1 MNLLLLLTLVGIG
14 GIVLV
19 LVVRAH
25 PIFFICLTGYSLV
38 LTQSFPITYIGDRP
52 VNISTDYILIPSLLA
67 AWLLSRIQRAGRRA
81 LPRFALPYLFFSVWA
96 VITLLLSI
104 FRHGLTVH
112 LPALI
117 ETYKWFLYTLL
128 LLPCLEFI
136 RSEKHA
142 RTVLK
147 HLAVA
152 AFIVV
157 IVGYVQWYLLPSRWH
172 GNIVSTFG
180 SIARQDIISTKN
192 SFAVYM
198 AMSWL
203 IVVALFLNRRLNM
216 RLGLVLLGAFGVL
229 VLWSLSRSASLGILV
244 GLTWLALT
252 STTAPFQY
260 FRVPKRLGCLFT
272 AVGILV
278 IAAFVLSV
286 KEGFEDHTPLGSIMS
301 LFGDPSISEGAKS
314 VAIRK
319 NMFVEGVRTFL
330 ERPLEGCGFYARAIE
345 YPDLT
350 IVDNF
355 YLDVALDTGFV
366 GLLLMLW
373 LLMSALAFVWRIRQV
388 TMRLNAPELSTWAWG
403 AGGAL
408 VCLYFSGISGS
419 IPYVSR
425 IMGTVVM
432 VLACLAIWQ
441 KHVFQERR
449 QDNQQILGSKQPS
462 GLESGRDI
470 GMSKELLT
478 KV

>member
-1 MNLLLLLTLVGIG
+1 MTLPLLLALVGMG
-14 GIVLV
+14 GVVLV
-19 LVVRAH
+19 LMVRAH

-38 LTQSFPITYIGDRP
+38 LTQSFPIAYISERP
-52 VNISTDYILIPSLLA
+52 VNISTDHILLPALLA
-67 AWLLSRIQRAGRRA
+67 AWLLSRIQRAGQRV
-81 LPRFALPYLFFSVWA
+81 LPRFVLPYLFFSVWA

-104 FRHGLTVH
+104 FRHGLLEH

-117 ETYKWFLYTLL
+117 DTYKWFLYTLL

-136 RSEKHA
+136 RSAKHA

-157 IVGYVQWYLLPSRWH
+157 IVGYIQWYLLPNRWD

-180 SIARQDIISTKN
+180 SIARQDILHTKN

-203 IVVALFLNRRLNM
+203 VVVALFLSRCLNK
-216 RLGLVLLGAFGVL
+216 RWGLVLLGAFGVL
-229 VLWSLSRSASLGILV
+229 VLWSLSRSALLGMLV
-244 GLTWLALT
+244 GLIWLTLT

-260 FRVPKRLGCLFT
+260 FWVPKRLRYLVT

-278 IAAFVLSV
+278 ITAFVLSV
-286 KEGFEDHTPLGSIMS
+286 KEGFGEYTPIGSVMT
-301 LFGDPSISEGAKS
+301 LFGDPTMSGGASS

-319 NMFVEGVRTFL
+319 NLFVEGVRAFM
-330 ERPLEGCGFYARAIE
+330 ERPLEGFGFYARAVE
-345 YPDLT
+345 LPDLT

-373 LLMSALAFVWRIRQV
+373 LLMSTLAFVWRIRQISL
-388 TMRLNAPELSTWAWG
+388 RLNATELSAWAWG

-419 IPYVSR
+419 IIYVSR
-425 IMGTVVM
+425 ILGTVVI

-441 KHVFQERR
+441 KHVLHERR
-449 QDNQQILGSKQPS
+449 RDNQQILGSKQPS
-462 GLESGRDI
+462 
-470 GMSKELLT
+470 
-478 KV
+478 